1 MGRAGRW
8 TVAGL
13 VAVAAFAVA
22 TWVSGVFLVTRLLPS
37 PDIRWPVAFGI
48 GASAAAFAGLWGQWW
63 ATDTGNADRA
73 ADLSLEEITRLA
85 ARLGGTGAVAAAPVA
100 LPQLPPV
107 AAGFTGRGDDL
118 AKLRGVLD
126 PDGVAGEVAV
136 VTGLPGVGKT
146 ALAVKAGQDA
156 LYRHWFGAA
165 LFIDLHGYDELKVQ
179 PEQVLDAL
187 LRALL
192 VPGERIPPDLGAR
205 QALYRSEVAK
215 MATVGKSVLVIAD
228 DASAESQI
236 QPLLLGIRE
245 HKVVVTSRRTLENL
259 SAPLVDLTALD
270 ITAGVEVLKKVLQE
284 ARADDD
290 RIAGDRPTAWRRL
303 AEACA
308 GLPLALQIVAGRLK
322 AHPNLRL
329 PQLADELS
337 DEKERLGALQG
348 DDGLRS
354 VTAAFQLSYRQLG
367 EITKRVFRM
376 LSVNPGP
383 DLSTEAVEVLT
394 ELPERKVVAA
404 LSELEGEHL
413 IEAVPRVQ
421 GRWRMH
427 DLLRLYAQ
435 LQSQRHADTDAPEP
449 ARERLFQFYLAT
461 ARDADKR
468 LQAPVKAVPGKFNSQ
483 DDALD
488 WFHAERPNLVATVKM
503 ADRTG
508 PNQVAIDLPLALG
521 HYFYRRRRFDDW
533 LATLAISRKAAGR
546 SPCRNKNKKGES
558 LTQLGWA
565 LGEQRQF
572 EEAINACQ
580 DAVKIFERT
589 RNQRAKAG
597 ALTNLG
603 HALRGRDRF
612 DEAIKAYQAAGN
624 IYERT
629 GDRRGSGIVLTNL
642 GLAQARVGHLQE
654 AKISLQEAKI
664 SHTAAVAIFQKEI
677 GDRLEEGAAL
687 TNLGHILRDLGELD
701 QAITACQEAVKAYQD
716 TTDRHGEGNALDQ
729 LGLTLQEAMR
739 PEKAIIEHEKAIAIF
754 RETNDRHGEG
764 IALSN
769 VGLAYRKVRRFEDAI
784 TACQAAVA
792 IFRETTDPYSEGIAL
807 GRLGLALQG
816 VQRFEKAADA
826 HQRNLEICADDDWHG
841 QAEVLNN
848 LGMALQRSGRFEEA
862 AKAHRDA
869 AAIFRKHDDRPGLAL
884 TYSQLG
890 LLAGEQHN
898 PGQALEWAVRC
909 VALFDDVPHPGA
921 GTGPGQLALLT
932 HQLGTAALEARWQQ
946 VTGGSLPAAV
956 RDYVCSYSPDPGDTP
971 GEAGR

>member
-1 MGRAGRW
+1 M
-8 TVAGL
+8 
-13 VAVAAFAVA
+13 
-22 TWVSGVFLVTRLLPS
+22 
-37 PDIRWPVAFGI
+37 
-48 GASAAAFAGLWGQWW
+48 
-63 ATDTGNADRA
+63 
-73 ADLSLEEITRLA
+73 
-85 ARLGGTGAVAAAPVA
+85 
-100 LPQLPPV
+100 
-107 AAGFTGRGDDL
+107 
-118 AKLRGVLD
+118 
-126 PDGVAGEVAV
+126 
-136 VTGLPGVGKT
+136 
-146 ALAVKAGQDA
+146 
-156 LYRHWFGAA
+156 
-165 LFIDLHGYDELKVQ
+165 
-179 PEQVLDAL
+179 
-187 LRALL
+187 
-192 VPGERIPPDLGAR
+192 
-205 QALYRSEVAK
+205 
-215 MATVGKSVLVIAD
+215 
-228 DASAESQI
+228 
-236 QPLLLGIRE
+236 
-245 HKVVVTSRRTLENL
+245 
-259 SAPLVDLTALD
+259 
-270 ITAGVEVLKKVLQE
+270 LQE
-284 ARADDD
+284 VRADDP
-290 RIAGDRPTAWRRL
+290 RIAGDQPTAWRRL

-322 AHPNLRL
+322 AHPNLRV

-337 DEKERLGALQG
+337 DEKDRLGALQG

-394 ELPERKVVAA
+394 ELPERKVISA
-404 LSELEGEHL
+404 LSELEWEHL
-413 IEAVPRVQ
+413 IEAVPEAQ

-435 LQSQRHADTDAPEP
+435 LQSQRHADIDAPER
-449 ARERLFQFYLAT
+449 ARERLFQYYLAT

-488 WFHAERPNLVATVKM
+488 WFHAERSNLVATVKM

-508 PNQVAIDLPLALG
+508 PNQVAFDLPLALG

-533 LATLAISRKAAGR
+533 LATLAISRMAADR
-546 SPCRNKNKKGES
+546 SPDRNKNKKGES

-580 DAVKIFERT
+580 DAVKIFEKT
-589 RNQRAKAG
+589 GNQRGKAG

-603 HALRGRDRF
+603 HALRGLDRF
-612 DEAIKAYQAAGN
+612 DEAINAYQAAEK

-642 GLAQARVGHLQE
+642 GLAQARVD
-654 AKISLQEAKI
+654 KLQEAKI
-664 SHTAAVAIFQKEI
+664 SHTAAVAIFQEET

-729 LGLTLQEAMR
+729 LGLTLQGARR

-754 RETNDRHGEG
+754 RETKDRHGEG

-769 VGLAYRKVRRFEDAI
+769 IGLAYRKVRRFEDAI

-807 GRLGLALQG
+807 GRLGFALQD
-816 VQRFEKAADA
+816 VQRFEEAADA
-826 HQRNLEICADDDWHG
+826 HRQNLEICADDDWHG

-862 AKAHRDA
+862 ADAHRDA

-932 HQLGTAALEARWQQ
+932 HQLGTAALEACWQQ
-946 VTGGSLPAAV
+946 VTGDSLPGAV
-956 RDYVCSYSPDPGDTP
+956 RDYVRSYRPDPGDTP